1 MSQTQ
6 SAEADPG
13 MLRLCS
19 VLAVQAA
26 ESKAGMATTESDD
39 IFLAELH
46 AISVAKAKSHKK
58 TIAGMNLCI
67 NTSFVYEETVV
78 ISQWLVVSG

>member
-1 MSQTQ
+1 MT
-6 SAEADPG
+6 AE
-13 MLRLCS
+13 
-19 VLAVQAA
+19 
-26 ESKAGMATTESDD
+26 ESND

-67 NTSFVYEETVV
+67 NTSFVYEGNIQNKKWLKNRDQRLVV
-78 ISQWLVVSG
+78 SSQWLVGSRR